1 MLVILNYLDGD
12 CEVIDYERKRLETYL
27 SQQIKSTSDFEKMD
41 FIRIEWGMHHEL
53 VIPKGTKVNRFLRNR
68 LDCHVDKD
76 GGVILLPCI
85 TLQICEDEE
94 AILKNI
100 DPTQIA
106 FKDIVIFPLKVER
119 QLIRLFEVRKNA
131 LYKKR
136 QKNIPKK
143 ANRRRRKGKPRG

>member
-12 CEVIDYERKRLETYL
+12 CEVIHYERKRLETYL

-94 AILKNI
+94 AWIE
-100 DPTQIA
+100 A
-106 FKDIVIFPLKVER
+106 EKDIRELAKVMSN
-119 QLIRLFEVRKNA
+119 V
-131 LYKKR
+131 KR
-136 QKNIPKK
+136 QVAIYKIEEMK
-143 ANRRRRKGKPRG
+143 